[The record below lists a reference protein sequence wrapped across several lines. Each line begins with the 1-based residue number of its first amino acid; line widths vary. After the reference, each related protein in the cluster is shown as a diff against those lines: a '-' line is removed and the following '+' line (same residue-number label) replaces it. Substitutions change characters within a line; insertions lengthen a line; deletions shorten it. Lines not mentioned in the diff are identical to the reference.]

1 MAEYIVKSGDTL
13 AGIAAK
19 HPGVTVAAIAQANGI
34 TNLNFIRVG
43 QRLTISSPGVV
54 AGAGVGVL
62 TGADGKKSE
71 RQHRR
76 GRLTRRRCWGES
88 ERGEKSNYR

>member
-43 QRLTISSPGVV
+43 QRLTIPSPGVV
-54 AGAGVGVL
+54 AGAGVGIL
-62 TGADGKKSE
+62 TAPTAKPQE
-71 RQHRR
+71 ARARA
-76 GRLTRRRCWGES
+76 
-88 ERGEKSNYR
+88 